1 MYLHL
6 FNKYNYHRS
15 EIVFWILSNIWS
27 NCAKFTQNGVKI
39 QVSLLSLRTLALKAN
54 YGIKLS
60 SNSTIKTSKFL
71 PIYIFINEF
80 PSSSLFCVRFAL
92 KIIHFF
98 FQRKNWCIFF
108 VEGKISIS
116 VFSGMKESE
125 CQKETVIENIDL
137 NETRKTS
144 TGGKLFLKLV
154 FIKKNTINRS
164 KEP

>member
-1 MYLHL
+1 M
-6 FNKYNYHRS
+6 
-15 EIVFWILSNIWS
+15 
-27 NCAKFTQNGVKI
+27 KI

-54 YGIKLS
+54 YGIKLLKFY
-60 SNSTIKTSKFL
+60 NKTIKIL

-98 FQRKNWCIFF
+98 FHRKNGCIFF
-108 VEGKISIS
+108 DEGKISIS

-125 CQKETVIENIDL
+125 CQKETVIENIVL

-154 FIKKNTINRS
+154 FIKKSKINRS